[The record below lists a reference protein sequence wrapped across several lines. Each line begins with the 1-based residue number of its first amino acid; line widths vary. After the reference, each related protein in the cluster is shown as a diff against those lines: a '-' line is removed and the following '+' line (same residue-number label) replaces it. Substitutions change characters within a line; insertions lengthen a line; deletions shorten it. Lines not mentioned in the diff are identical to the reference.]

1 MTDTIHFTGKD
12 LVLIQDA
19 GTMLFINNSPKSDT
33 FVADCWINA
42 TINHLRYNG
51 VNMQIELTI
60 KDIADINKHAINLLQ
75 NDFDDT
81 INRAAKIWI
90 KSIFAILKTKGYNVD
105 VKFVTR
111 ATIDMKGKIKYE

>member
-1 MTDTIHFTGKD
+1 MTDIIHFTRKN

-19 GTMLFINNSPKSDT
+19 GTKLFIDNAPKSNT
-33 FVADCWINA
+33 FIADCWVSA
-42 TINHLRYNG
+42 TITHLKYNG
-51 VNMQIELTI
+51 VDMQIELTI

-90 KSIFAILKTKGYNVD
+90 KSIFAILKTKGYNID
-105 VKFVTR
+105 VKFVTT